1 MLDGEKA
8 IFQILFKMISTKKD
22 VILKMREQDLLNYMR
37 NGIVR
42 DCIMEMS
49 VSELLYQ

>member
-1 MLDGEKA
+1 
-8 IFQILFKMISTKKD
+8 MISSKKE
-22 VILKMREQDLLNYMR
+22 VILQHKEQELLNYMR

-49 VSELLYQ
+49 VSELLY